1 MRAFRLIF
9 SAMALLI
16 GTEAAMAQSTDAP
29 MRLVTPYAAGGVGD
43 AVLRMIAEGLHEG
56 LRRPVIVENK
66 AGASGRLGVEYV
78 KHATADGSVLLF
90 TPIAPMAV
98 FPHSYAQ
105 LSYDPRR
112 DFEPITQVA
121 AFDMAVAV
129 GPQAPA
135 KSLGEL
141 VAWLKQNPGKG
152 SYGTPGAG
160 TLPHLCAVLFGRRAH
175 LELLQV
181 AYKGNPPGLADL
193 MGGHIPMFFTSTPD
207 LVQAHKDG
215 RLRILAT
222 SGVKRSPMLPEV
234 PTFSEAGYDIQ
245 ATGWYGLYAPAR
257 TPRAVIDDVN
267 RRVVDLLRTE
277 RVRDRLLALG
287 LSGAGTTPEQF
298 ARIQAESSSFWGE
311 AVRAAGFKADD

>member
-1 MRAFRLIF
+1 MRAIRLIF
-9 SAMALLI
+9 SATVLLI
-16 GTEAAMAQSTDAP
+16 STGAAMAQSSDGP
-29 MRLVTPYAAGGVGD
+29 MRLITPYAAGGVGD

-78 KHATADGSVLLF
+78 KHAAADGSVLLF

-105 LSYDPRR
+105 LSYDPQR

-141 VAWLKQNPGKG
+141 VEWLKQNPGKS

-160 TLPHLCAVLFGRRAH
+160 TLPHLCAVLFGRSAD
-175 LELLQV
+175 LELVQV
-181 AYKGNPPGLADL
+181 AYKGNPPGMADL

-215 RLRILAT
+215 RVRVLAT
-222 SGVKRSPMLPEV
+222 SGDKRSLLLPEV
-234 PTFSEAGYDIQ
+234 PTFSEAGYDIH

-257 TPRAVIDDVN
+257 TPHAVIDDIN
-267 RRVVDLLRTE
+267 HRVVDLLHTE
-277 RVRDRLLALG
+277 HVRGMLEVLG
-287 LSGAGTTPEQF
+287 LSGTGTTREEF
-298 ARIQAESSSFWGE
+298 TRIQAQSSAFWGD